1 MIENP
6 TIKRPIPIDEE
17 VKWDKRATLMS
28 RTNKHGHIMASN
40 AAFQEV
46 SGYTEAELY
55 DQPHSLIRHPDMPK
69 IIFKIT
75 WDNILAGRNFHAIIK
90 NLAKSGEYYW
100 VITDFEVGRNIMGEV
115 VTIMARRRAV
125 PQYVITDHIEPLYQT
140 LLKLEKIGGME
151 LSNRYFKGFLE
162 KQGKSYIEYIMD
174 ILDENRRT
182 EDVSHQDIVFEPVS
196 NTHHTEGNFG
206 DYEISDEIFSE
217 EHPEEES
224 MMQRKSFFARLFSTN

>member
-1 MIENP
+1 MSEEITNRP
-6 TIKRPIPIDEE
+6 TPINRE
-17 VKWDKRATLMS
+17 VVWDKTKTIIS
-28 RTNKHGHIMASN
+28 TTDKYGTITDVNQTFID
-40 AAFQEV
+40 V
-46 SGYTEAELY
+46 SGYSADELLGK
-55 DQPHSLIRHPDMPK
+55 PHNIIRHPDMPK
-69 IIFKIT
+69 IIFKVT
-75 WDNILAGRNFHAIIK
+75 WDNILAGRNFHGIIK

-100 VITDFEVGRNIMGEV
+100 VITDFEVGGNIMGEV

-182 EDVSHQDIVFEPVS
+182 
-196 NTHHTEGNFG
+196 
-206 DYEISDEIFSE
+206 
-217 EHPEEES
+217 
-224 MMQRKSFFARLFSTN
+224 

>member
-69 IIFKIT
+69 VVFKIL
-75 WDNILAGRNFHAIIK
+75 WENLKGHNNFHAIIK
-90 NLAKSGEYYW
+90 NLSKSGRYYW
-100 VITDFEVGRNIMGEV
+100 VITNFEIVRNE
-115 VTIMARRRAV
+115 
-125 PQYVITDHIEPLYQT
+125 QDEITAFVSYRKALSKALISKHIAPLYER
-140 LLKLEKIGGME
+140 LLKIEKANGLEVSERYSTAFWKTAKLPTM
-151 LSNRYFKGFLE
+151 LSFDSCSKKTL
-162 KQGKSYIEYIMD
+162 KKSKPSTTTKT
-174 ILDENRRT
+174 L
-182 EDVSHQDIVFEPVS
+182 IVF
-196 NTHHTEGNFG
+196 
-206 DYEISDEIFSE
+206 
-217 EHPEEES
+217 
-224 MMQRKSFFARLFSTN
+224 

>member
-69 IIFKIT
+69 VVFKIL
-75 WDNILAGRNFHAIIK
+75 WENLKGKNNFHAIIK
-90 NLAKSGEYYW
+90 NLSKSGRYYW
-100 VITDFEVGRNIMGEV
+100 VITNFEIIRNEKDEI
-115 VTIMARRRAV
+115 TH
-125 PQYVITDHIEPLYQT
+125 YVSYRKALPKYLINVHIVPLYER
-140 LLKLEKIGGME
+140 LLKIEKANGME
-151 LSNRYFKGFLE
+151 VSERYFNGFLE
-162 KQGKSYIEYIMD
+162 DRKTTYDAFIRTLMK
-174 ILDENRRT
+174 ENAEEIRSFYNN
-182 EDVSHQDIVFEPVS
+182 EDTD
-196 NTHHTEGNFG
+196 
-206 DYEISDEIFSE
+206 
-217 EHPEEES
+217 
-224 MMQRKSFFARLFSTN
+224 SFLNDLIR